1 MGLMYSDGDE
11 GRRRVFRRHTRF
23 QLGAANLSGPHQPP
37 LGAAFDLEASDIM
50 SANYTTHIMFL
61 QRTEQPQ

>member
-23 QLGAANLSGPHQPP
+23 QLGAASLSGPHQPP
-37 LGAAFDLEASDIM
+37 LGAAFDLVQGPSCLELCTKTAKFMEIGD
-50 SANYTTHIMFL
+50 L
-61 QRTEQPQ
+61 